1 MRFNALMLAAI
12 VPPVAVL
19 AGVAGSAPVKHEETL
34 RLLDTTAGNSSA
46 CGPTS
51 RSRPSAA

>member
-1 MRFNALMLAAI
+1 MRLNALMLAAI
-12 VPPVAVL
+12 VPPVAML
-19 AGVAGSAPVKHEETL
+19 AGVAGSAPVNHEETL